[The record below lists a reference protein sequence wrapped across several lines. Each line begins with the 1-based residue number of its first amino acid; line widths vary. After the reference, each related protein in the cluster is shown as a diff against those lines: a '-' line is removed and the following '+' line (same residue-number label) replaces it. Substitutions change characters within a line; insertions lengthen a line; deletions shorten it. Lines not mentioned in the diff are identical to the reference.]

1 MSKRVKVDRNEPC
14 PCGSGKKYKACC
26 YDKGFNFVLDDSGE
40 IVREIPLTDDLKELL
55 TLQFAAFK
63 EKFGRDPG
71 PNDKVFWDE
80 PEHVEHHLAQAMR
93 EANLPPRF
101 IYAFEKTGRLVTESN
116 QHLIPQSE
124 LDEWSAACDEYVRL
138 YPDRE

>member
-1 MSKRVKVDRNEPC
+1 MSKRVKVGRNEPC
-14 PCGSGKKYKACC
+14 PCGTGKKYKACC
-26 YDKGFNFVLDDSGE
+26 YNKGFNYVLNESGE
-40 IVREIPLTDDLKELL
+40 IVREIPLTDELKDILAH
-55 TLQFAAFK
+55 QFEAFK
-63 EKFGRDPG
+63 EKFGREPG

-93 EANLPPRF
+93 EANLPPMF

-124 LDEWSAACDEYVRL
+124 LDEWNAACDEYERL